1 MIIMVSIKHGLAAD
15 LIPEMPKDCPT
26 ERPRNEPDR
35 VGAEGSKSA
44 HEWIET
50 RKNSLL
56 NTSSAA
62 VPYSRKS
69 YHSIIVPMTLAPTI

>member
-50 RKNSLL
+50 RK
-56 NTSSAA
+56 
-62 VPYSRKS
+62 K
-69 YHSIIVPMTLAPTI
+69 